1 MCNDYINS
9 YLIASEQS
17 INIHLVNVFMKSFQ
31 LDIFKTCCSL
41 NFGYTDV
48 VISKHQWKLPG
59 DSREKKIKNNW
70 PFS

>member
-17 INIHLVNVFMKSFQ
+17 INIHLVNVFIKSFQ
-31 LDIFKTCCSL
+31 LDILKTCCSL
-41 NFGYTDV
+41 SFGYTE
-48 VISKHQWKLPG
+48 VISKHQWILPG
-59 DSREKKIKNNW
+59 SPREKFKNNL